1 MTVIAIDAGTSTIKA
16 AAFDRSGREQF
27 VARRESIV
35 ERPREGWSEQD
46 MLLVWDRVCEAVRE
60 TMKHAGSVEAIA
72 ITAQGD
78 GCWLIDAAGNPVGP
92 AMLWNDARASDRV
105 TAWTTDGTMACGYAL
120 NGSVTFP
127 GLANALLHW
136 MQDQQPD
143 HLDRSAYALT
153 CGSWIFYKATG
164 DIRAELSDACAPFI
178 DARTATYSD
187 DLLAIYDLAAQ
198 RRLLAPIKSGPARLS
213 AEAAQHMGL
222 PTGLPVVLAPY
233 DVPSA
238 ALGVGAHEAG
248 DAIAVLG
255 TTFLCGAVIGEP
267 AIADEPS
274 GCLVT
279 LGLPSRYLRFQP
291 TLAGMEVVHWAARM
305 LGLADARDVI
315 ALAAEAPPGAN
326 GVIFLPYLS
335 PAGER
340 APFLDPAAR
349 GSFCN
354 LSLAHSRADLAR
366 AVVEGLCMVIRDC
379 LDATGVRPS
388 ELRLSGG
395 GTTSPLFC
403 QMLVDVTG
411 IPAQRV
417 TSSELTCRG
426 AALYVLLTLG
436 TLSAPSDWNAPARDL
451 WSPDSARS
459 TFYAQHFGEFRRL
472 RELAR
477 EGWHGHPTMPTGCGS

>member
-1 MTVIAIDAGTSTIKA
+1 VTVIAIDAGTSTIKA
-16 AAFDRSGREQF
+16 AAFDRSGRELF

-46 MLLVWDRVCEAVRE
+46 MLLVWTRVCDAVRE
-60 TMKHAGSVEAIA
+60 AVKHAGSVEAIA

-78 GCWLIDAAGNPVGP
+78 GCWLIDAAGDPVGP

-105 TAWTTDGTMACGYAL
+105 TAWTTDGTMARGYAH

-136 MQDQQPD
+136 MQDNQPD
-143 HLDRSAYALT
+143 RLDRSACALT

-255 TTFLCGAVIGEP
+255 TTFLCGAVTGQP

-379 LDATGVRPS
+379 LAATGVHPS

-395 GTTSPLFC
+395 GTTSPMFC
-403 QMLVDVTG
+403 QMVVDVTG
-411 IPAQRV
+411 VSAQRV
-417 TSSELTCRG
+417 ASSELTCRG
-426 AALYVLLTLG
+426 AALYALLTLG
-436 TLSAPSDWNAPARDL
+436 DLSAPSGWDAPATDR
-451 WSPDSARS
+451 WSPDPARS
-459 TFYAQHFGEFRRL
+459 AFYASHSTEFRRL
-472 RELAR
+472 REIAR
-477 EGWHGHPTMPTGCGS
+477 QGWRNETTPTGSRL

>member
-16 AAFDRSGREQF
+16 AAFGRSGRELF
-27 VARRESIV
+27 VARRESVV

-46 MLLVWDRVCEAVRE
+46 MLLVWDRVCDAVRE
-60 TMKHAGSVEAIA
+60 AANHVGTVEAIA

-78 GCWLIDAAGNPVGP
+78 GCWLIDAAGNPTGP

-105 TAWTTDGTMACGYAL
+105 TAWTNDGTMARGYAK

-136 MQDQQPD
+136 MQDNQSGR
-143 HLDRSAYALT
+143 LGRSAYALT
-153 CGSWIFYKATG
+153 CGSWIFYKATSE
-164 DIRAELSDACAPFI
+164 IRAELSDVCAPFV
-178 DARTATYSD
+178 DAKSSRYSD
-187 DLLAIYDLAAQ
+187 DLLATYGLAAH
-198 RRLLAPIKSGPARLS
+198 RRLLAPVKSGPAHLS
-213 AEAAQHMGL
+213 GDAARCMGL
-222 PTGLPVVLAPY
+222 PADLPVILAPY

-238 ALGVGAHEAG
+238 ALGVGAYETG

-255 TTFLCGAVIGEP
+255 TTFLCGVVTDRP
-267 AIADEPS
+267 VIADEPS

-291 TLAGMEVVHWAARM
+291 TLAGMEVMHWAARM

-315 ALAAEAPPGAN
+315 ALADDAQPGAN

-354 LSLAHSRADLAR
+354 LSLAHSRADLSR

-379 LDATGVRPS
+379 LEATGVRPS

-395 GTTSPLFC
+395 GTTSPVFC

-411 IPAQRV
+411 VPAQRV

-426 AALYVLLTLG
+426 AALYALLTMG
-436 TLSAPSDWNAPARDL
+436 VLSAPSGCNTPARDH
-451 WSPDSARS
+451 WSPDPARS
-459 TFYAQHFGEFRRL
+459 AFYASHFAEFRRL
-472 RELAR
+472 RKIAR
-477 EGWHGHPTMPTGCGS
+477 QQWHNPTTPTGSRS

>member
-1 MTVIAIDAGTSTIKA
+1 VTVIAIDAGTSTIKA
-16 AAFDRSGREQF
+16 ATFDRSGRELF

-46 MLLVWDRVCEAVRE
+46 MLLVWDRVCDAVRE
-60 TMKHAGSVEAIA
+60 AVNHAGTIEAVA

-78 GCWLIDAAGNPVGP
+78 GCWLVDAAGNPNGP

-105 TAWTTDGTMACGYAL
+105 AAWARNGTMVRGYAL

-136 MQDQQPD
+136 MQENQPAR
-143 HLDRSAYALT
+143 LSRSAYALT

-164 DIRAELSDACAPFI
+164 DIRAELSDACAPFV
-178 DARTATYSD
+178 DAQAAAYSD
-187 DLLAIYDLAAQ
+187 DLLATYGLASHRA
-198 RRLLAPIKSGPARLS
+198 LLAPIKSGAARLS
-213 AEAAQHMGL
+213 VEAAKDMGL
-222 PTGLPVVLAPY
+222 SSDIPVVLAPY

-238 ALGVGAHEAG
+238 ALGVGAHETG
-248 DAIAVLG
+248 NAIAVLG
-255 TTFLCGAVIGEP
+255 TTFLCGVVTDRP
-267 AIADEPS
+267 MIADKPS

-279 LGLPSRYLRFQP
+279 LGLPSRYLCFQP

-315 ALAAEAPPGAN
+315 ALASGAPPGAN
-326 GVIFLPYLS
+326 SVIFLPYLS

-379 LDATGVRPS
+379 LGATGVHPS

-395 GTTSPLFC
+395 GTTSPVFC
-403 QMLVDVTG
+403 QMLADVTG
-411 IPAQRV
+411 VPAHRV

-426 AALYVLLTLG
+426 AALYALLTLG
-436 TLSAPSDWNAPARDL
+436 TLSAPSGWNAPASDR
-451 WSPDSARS
+451 WSPDPARS
-459 TFYAQHFGEFRRL
+459 AFYVSHFAEFRRL
-472 RELAR
+472 REIAR
-477 EGWHGHPTMPTGCGS
+477 QGWRNETTPAGTSL

>member
-1 MTVIAIDAGTSTIKA
+1 VTVIAIDAGTSTIKA
-16 AAFDRSGREQF
+16 AAFDRSGREL
-27 VARRESIV
+27 VVTRRESIV

-46 MLLVWDRVCEAVRE
+46 MLLVWDRACDAVRE
-60 TMKHAGSVEAIA
+60 AAQQSGPVEAIA

-78 GCWLIDAAGNPVGP
+78 GCWLIDADGNPTGP

-105 TAWTTDGTMACGYAL
+105 AAWTRDGTMARGYAL

-127 GLANALLHW
+127 GLANGLLHW
-136 MQDQQPD
+136 MQDNQS
-143 HLDRSAYALT
+143 DRLAQSAYALT
-153 CGSWIFYKATG
+153 CGSWIFYRATG
-164 DIRAELSDACAPFI
+164 DIRAELSDACAPFV
-178 DARTATYSD
+178 DARAAAYSD
-187 DLLAIYDLAAQ
+187 DLLAVYGLAPH
-198 RRLLAPIKSGPARLS
+198 RTLLAPIKSGAARLS
-213 AEAAQHMGL
+213 AEAVRRMGL
-222 PTGLPVVLAPY
+222 SADIPVVLAPY

-238 ALGVGAHEAG
+238 ALGVGAHETG

-255 TTFLCGAVIGEP
+255 TTFLCGVVVDKP
-267 AIADEPS
+267 TIADEPS

-305 LGLADARDVI
+305 LGVVDARDVI
-315 ALAAEAPPGAN
+315 ALAADAPPGAN
-326 GVIFLPYLS
+326 GAIFMPYLS

-379 LDATGVRPS
+379 LEATGVHPS

-395 GTTSPLFC
+395 GTTSPMFC

-411 IPAQRV
+411 VPAQRV

-426 AALYVLLTLG
+426 AALYAFLTLG
-436 TLSAPSDWNAPARDL
+436 VLSASSDWNTPARDR
-451 WSPDSARS
+451 WSPDPARS
-459 TFYAQHFGEFRRL
+459 AFYASHFAEFRRL
-472 RELAR
+472 RAIAQQ
-477 EGWHGHPTMPTGCGS
+477 GWHKPIVSAGSRS